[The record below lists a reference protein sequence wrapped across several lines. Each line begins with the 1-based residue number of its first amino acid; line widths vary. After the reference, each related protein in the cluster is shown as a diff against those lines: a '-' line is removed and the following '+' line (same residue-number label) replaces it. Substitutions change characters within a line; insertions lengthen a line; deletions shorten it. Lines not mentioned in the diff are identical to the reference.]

1 MAETPKS
8 SGMLAEAVDVEA
20 PALPGERTPSPS
32 KSPSSAKRSPRFWGT
47 FAALCI
53 LSFICALDVVIITTA
68 LPTIT
73 AAIGGAT
80 QYVWIANS
88 FVVASSV
95 LQPLVGQIADV
106 FGRQIP
112 LIVSTMF
119 FVLGSGIAGGAKNPA
134 MLIGGRAVQGV
145 GAGGLYTLLDIV
157 CCDLVSLRD
166 RGKYVGLMNSFAG
179 LAAALGPALGGVIA
193 QADWRWIFYLN
204 IPICGLAL
212 VGIVVFMRMKVGP
225 ANTESA
231 GIRKWRQLDYLGS
244 LIFIP
249 SIIAILLALVMGG
262 IEYPWSSWHVIVPL
276 ILGIAGWIGFHIQ
289 QAFASRP
296 LVPGR
301 LFKNRT
307 SVAGFIMTFLSSAL
321 VQAVSYFLPIYFQAV
336 LGTTVT
342 ESGTFFLPYAIGTL
356 FFAIVGGVLL
366 TYTGT
371 YKALHAVAFGV
382 TAIGFG
388 LFTLLDG
395 NTAKVAWVFFELI
408 SSFGL
413 GLTVSTMLPSIMA
426 GLPESD
432 VASSTAAYAFI
443 KTFGYVWGVVIPSI
457 IFNGVFDANLYRIS
471 SLDLRAQLSGGAAY
485 AFASEIHGLKD
496 SLDPT
501 VWQEVQGVYVTSLRT
516 IWWVGL
522 GTSLVGFLIVWVER
536 SLHLRDVLETEYGL
550 DGLQEQEKTAPSA
563 EAK

>member
-8 SGMLAEAVDVEA
+8 EGMLTEAMVVEA
-20 PALPGERTPSPS
+20 PAGARTPSPV
-32 KSPSSAKRSPRFWGT
+32 KKVKRSPRFWGI

-73 AAIGGAT
+73 AAIGGAM

-95 LQPLVGQIADV
+95 LQPLFGQIADV
-106 FGRQIP
+106 FGRQRP
-112 LIVSTMF
+112 LIVSTAL
-119 FVLGSGIAGGAKNPA
+119 FVLGSGIAGGARNTA
-134 MLIGGRAVQGV
+134 MLIAGRSVQGV

-157 CCDLVSLRD
+157 CSDLVSLRD

-212 VGIVVFMRMKVGP
+212 VGIIAFMRMKTGP
-225 ANTESA
+225 AVAESA
-231 GIRKWRQLDYLGS
+231 DIPKWKQIDYLGS

-276 ILGIAGWIGFHIQ
+276 VLGVAGWVGFHIQ

-296 LVPGR
+296 QIPTR

-321 VQAVSYFLPIYFQAV
+321 VQTVSYFLPIYFQAV
-336 LGTTVT
+336 LATTVT

-356 FFAIVGGVLL
+356 FFAIIGGVLL
-366 TYTGT
+366 TMTGT
-371 YKALHAVAFGV
+371 YKVLHAVAFGV

-388 LFTLLDG
+388 LLTLLDG

-408 SSFGL
+408 SSAGL

-432 VASSTAAYAFI
+432 VGSSTATYAFI
-443 KTFGYVWGVVIPSI
+443 KTFGYVWGVAIPSI

-471 SLDLRAQLSGGAAY
+471 APELRAQLAGGAAY
-485 AFASEIHGLKD
+485 AFASEIHGLRE
-496 SLDPT
+496 SFDPILF
-501 VWQEVQGVYVTSLRT
+501 QEVQGVYVTSLRT

-522 GTSLVGFLIVWVER
+522 GTSIVGFLTVWVER
-536 SLHLRDVLETEYGL
+536 SLHLRDSLETEYGL
-550 DGLQEQEKTAPSA
+550 ETQEKTTPSA
-563 EAK
+563 EAR